1 MSPHRNRPMNRR
13 WAAIGAV
20 GAIVSS
26 LLVFRVIT
34 DGPSLNASNTS
45 KNTTAAGARSLAAT
59 PPNELGL
66 VALGPTIPQEAF
78 GARGTTAATAPTVPG
93 RPSRSSVTWLPEPIL
108 IVDTTVPLAEPL
120 AKRFRETGF
129 EVKILDTA
137 STSKIRTQI
146 KQSSAVWFTNRAAN
160 ALPVDFVSEIVS
172 GDVPVVLD
180 GDSPAARRSLDLRA
194 ETRTAAKF
202 TFEDSEVILDT
213 AAPVLRPKVPGYTTL
228 AEIDSN
234 TPALLR
240 SKNVLWSFVRLDE
253 GINLERMPYLLH
265 MLESEFG
272 VEPIA
277 ERRDI
282 DLYLDPDL
290 ETNTSLRDLAD
301 RWSNAGIARV
311 YIAGWK
317 DDRRTNTHYDYSEFV
332 RVMHE
337 SNIKVMA
344 WLEWPHVNFSFWSQ
358 HPECI
363 EKTATGADARI
374 FWREHVALSVP
385 GCFEKAWAE
394 TKLILDSAPF
404 DGVNLAELYF
414 EAAGEGPMNP
424 TEYTPFNA
432 TVVSDFTRLHGFDPR
447 LLIDKSSE
455 HFWETDDAG
464 FKVWNDYRGSLA
476 IDYNRRLLRELA
488 KTTAGKNLMVTA
500 IDDRY
505 APNGEEFHGRL
516 SLGQNIGANTYDLAE
531 LRNEVDFEFQV
542 EDPFTM
548 WVESPDRYSTVG
560 RLYPDVPKERLVL
573 DINVVDRPTAIET
586 GFSMVKTGGFELAK
600 SVASVAESGAR
611 LALYASA
618 SARLRDL
625 QWIKFAMAGGASHVA
640 QESNSVFQTNSPAA
654 FRLRL
659 SRPAWATTIDG
670 TMSIMTTPVRYI
682 DVPAGSHR
690 VELHDTNG

>member
-1 MSPHRNRPMNRR
+1 VNRR
-13 WAAIGAV
+13 WAAIGTA
-20 GAIVSS
+20 GAIISS
-26 LLVFRVIT
+26 LVVFKVLA
-34 DGPSLNASNTS
+34 GQPSSSMSSPPNTSNTPAES
-45 KNTTAAGARSLAAT
+45 RSVAAT

-66 VALGPTIPQEAF
+66 VALGPTVPREALN
-78 GARGTTAATAPTVPG
+78 AQDPTALTAPTVP
-93 RPSRSSVTWLPEPIL
+93 PVSKAVAWLPDPIL
-108 IVDTTVPLAEPL
+108 IVDTTRLLADPL

-129 EVKILDTA
+129 EVRVLDTR
-137 STSKIRTQI
+137 SLQQIRAQI
-146 KQSSAVWFTNRAAN
+146 KTSSAVWFTNRAAN
-160 ALPVDFVSEIVS
+160 RLPESFVSEAIS

-180 GDSPAARRSLDLRA
+180 GDSPPARQALKLQPENRRA
-194 ETRTAAKF
+194 MTF
-202 TFEDSEVILDT
+202 TFEEAKVILDT
-213 AAPVLRPKVPGYTTL
+213 AAPVLQPTIGGFVTL
-228 AEIDSN
+228 ASIDPN
-234 TPALLR
+234 TPALVR
-240 SKNVLWSFVRLDE
+240 SKNVLWSFVRLDQ
-253 GINLERMPYLLH
+253 GINLERMPYLGH

-317 DDRRTNTHYDYSEFV
+317 DDRRTNTHYDYNEFI

-374 FWREHVALSVP
+374 FWREHVALGVP

-414 EAAGEGPMNP
+414 ESAGDGPRKP
-424 TEYTPFNA
+424 EEYTPFNA
-432 TVVSDFTRLHGFDPR
+432 AVISEFTRLHGFDPR
-447 LLIDKSSE
+447 LLVDPSNE
-455 HFWETDDAG
+455 HYWEKDLAG
-464 FKVWNDYRGSLA
+464 FKVWNDYRGSMA
-476 IDYNRRLLRELA
+476 IEFNRRLLRELA
-488 KTTAGKNLMVTA
+488 KTKAGQNIMLTA
-500 IDDRY
+500 IDDRF
-505 APNGEEFHGRL
+505 APNGEEFHGKL
-516 SLGQNIGANTYDLAE
+516 SLGQNIASNTYELAK

-548 WVESPDRYSTVG
+548 WVESPDRYSAVG
-560 RLYPDVPKERLVL
+560 RLYPDVPMKRLVL
-573 DINVVDRPTAIET
+573 DINVVDRPTAIDT
-586 GFSMVKTGGFELAK
+586 GFSMTKAGGFELAK

-625 QWIKFAMAGGASHVA
+625 QWAKFALAGGASRVT
-640 QESNSVFQTNSPAA
+640 QESNSLFTTNSPAP

-670 TMSIMTTPVRYI
+670 TMAIMTTPVRYV

-690 VELHDTNG
+690 VELHDSNG